1 MNLPKLIEMPSR
13 RRKVDPFG
21 AFDDGAKPAINDLTK
36 PQIRA
41 IACGS
46 KHTLILAVD
55 GSLYTFGCGL
65 MGQLG
70 HKNSK
75 NVNRPK
81 LVEAFGT
88 KKIKLIAAG
97 ANHSIAS
104 TQQGDVYVCGHN
116 KEGQLG
122 LGDTN
127 TRTCFTLLESMQ
139 EKNVYRIFAG
149 GNHTWI
155 LLDQYVPLRV
165 GYRYP
170 SPLKCDD
177 ETSQSPTRADGQL

>member
-13 RRKVDPFG
+13 RRKADPFG
-21 AFDDGAKPAINDLTK
+21 VFDDGAKPAINDLTK

-75 NVNRPK
+75 NINRPK

-97 ANHSIAS
+97 ANHSIVS
-104 TQQGDVYVCGHN
+104 T
-116 KEGQLG
+116 
-122 LGDTN
+122 
-127 TRTCFTLLESMQ
+127 
-139 EKNVYRIFAG
+139 
-149 GNHTWI
+149 
-155 LLDQYVPLRV
+155 
-165 GYRYP
+165 
-170 SPLKCDD
+170 
-177 ETSQSPTRADGQL
+177 